1 MCQEGSRSIKFIMAY
16 KKRLFHFVCIMF
28 NIFNCVL
35 DKNASSKALSK
46 EWRYLKLC
54 VIRTIKENIPDL
66 ASESEEVVPG
76 RGL

>member
-28 NIFNCVL
+28 NIFNFIL

-46 EWRYLKLC
+46 VEIFEIVCHPNNKGKY
-54 VIRTIKENIPDL
+54 
-66 ASESEEVVPG
+66 S
-76 RGL
+76 